1 MKLKSD
7 TKFVE
12 ESTRR
17 FKIGIRN
24 LRKLDPTFE
33 SVKNFHLNEVPSS
46 KVYIFWAKKSIEEL
60 PFMKL
65 KRDVK
70 FAEEPTHFKIG
81 IRSLRR
87 FDPSTQKSQKFS
99 F

>member
-1 MKLKSD
+1 MKLKRH

-24 LRKLDPTFE
+24 LTK
-33 SVKNFHLNEVPSS
+33 
-46 KVYIFWAKKSIEEL
+46 
-60 PFMKL
+60 
-65 KRDVK
+65 
-70 FAEEPTHFKIG
+70 
-81 IRSLRR
+81 
-87 FDPSTQKSQKFS
+87 FDPSTQKSQTLS